1 MKFRIKHAQQVV
13 GFFLLISVLA
23 LVVVLVFM
31 GANQRW
37 FAKNYMFFSRFS
49 SAEGLTV
56 GMGVQLRGFEIGKV
70 SGIELNSFNRVR
82 VDIAIYEDYYPKVRP
97 DSVLELSVNPL
108 GLGAGTMKL
117 LPGINQLP
125 PMEENSFLPSGEST
139 LGKDLIAQGLVD
151 RPPDN
156 GAIAGIVAQI
166 QPALVDVRNTSEAV
180 TRLLGN
186 VNNAIE
192 GKSNNEI
199 ASLIR
204 EVEKTI
210 GTVNQVVATTS
221 ANANSLIQDFSTT
234 TTNANSL
241 LTSNSDRI
249 SAMLANLNSV
259 SANVDH
265 LTSQL
270 QDPKGL
276 IPKLLDPQ
284 GSLKTFLDDKN
295 AMYNQI
301 SQILSQ
307 VNATLTEVKGL
318 TTYLNQSTP
327 QISGLLEDTTST
339 IRKAGDVMDGLKN
352 NPLLK
357 GGVPEAKPQTSAPQG
372 QRDENF

>member
-1 MKFRIKHAQQVV
+1 
-13 GFFLLISVLA
+13 
-23 LVVVLVFM
+23 
-31 GANQRW
+31 
-37 FAKNYMFFSRFS
+37 
-49 SAEGLTV
+49 
-56 GMGVQLRGFEIGKV
+56 
-70 SGIELNSFNRVR
+70 
-82 VDIAIYEDYYPKVRP
+82 
-97 DSVLELSVNPL
+97 
-108 GLGAGTMKL
+108 
-117 LPGINQLP
+117 
-125 PMEENSFLPSGEST
+125 MEENSFLPSGEST